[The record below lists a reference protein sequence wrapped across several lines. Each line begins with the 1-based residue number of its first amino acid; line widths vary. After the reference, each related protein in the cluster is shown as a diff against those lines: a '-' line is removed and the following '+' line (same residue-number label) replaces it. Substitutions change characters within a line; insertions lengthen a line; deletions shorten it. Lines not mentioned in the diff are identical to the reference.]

1 MSDNNFLK
9 DIIAYHN
16 KSKHTPYGLAP
27 GPGFM
32 DWSNEPNPE
41 RTYSGTNIIEL
52 PFLDKEN
59 SLKFNKLHSQ
69 AGNIDFGNIN
79 TGHIGAVL
87 ELSLGLSAWKSYGD
101 NKWALRMNPS
111 SGNLHPTECYI
122 IAPSLEESSG
132 VSTLSHYN
140 AFKHSLEV
148 RYEFTEDF
156 LKGKGFIIILTSI
169 YWREAW
175 KYGMRAFRYCNHDIG
190 HAVGSLSYS
199 TRLQNLN
206 LRLIDTLND
215 KDLNNMS
222 ALGNSEFTKDEE
234 EFADCALYCGTDLND
249 DSLNS
254 IIKELEQ
261 ANIKGTPNRISE
273 NHIRWD
279 DIYSAIEA
287 TKTGDHL
294 KKTTHLISDSNIA
307 APYEGLNISAE
318 KIIRQRRSAQHFDGE
333 TIISKKT
340 FYSILGST
348 LKQPDTPP
356 FNVLINSAPSHLVI
370 FVHRV
375 KDLERGLY
383 VLVRNVED
391 TEELQKTFNKDFLW
405 HKVTGT
411 PDALKLYLL
420 HGEDLKETA
429 KAISCTQD
437 IAKDSA
443 FSLAMVAKFEEN
455 LNLSGPS
462 YYKKLYWEA
471 GLTGQA
477 LYLSAEAHGLRGTGI
492 GCYYDDVMHDLLGIS
507 DLSYQSIY
515 HFTIG
520 TPVEDKRITTLSPYH
535 HLKRSKE

>member
-206 LRLIDTLND
+206 LRQI
-215 KDLNNMS
+215 
-222 ALGNSEFTKDEE
+222 G
-234 EFADCALYCGTDLND
+234 
-249 DSLNS
+249 
-254 IIKELEQ
+254 
-261 ANIKGTPNRISE
+261 R
-273 NHIRWD
+273 
-279 DIYSAIEA
+279 
-287 TKTGDHL
+287 
-294 KKTTHLISDSNIA
+294 
-307 APYEGLNISAE
+307 
-318 KIIRQRRSAQHFDGE
+318 
-333 TIISKKT
+333 
-340 FYSILGST
+340 
-348 LKQPDTPP
+348 
-356 FNVLINSAPSHLVI
+356 
-370 FVHRV
+370 
-375 KDLERGLY
+375 
-383 VLVRNVED
+383 
-391 TEELQKTFNKDFLW
+391 
-405 HKVTGT
+405 
-411 PDALKLYLL
+411 
-420 HGEDLKETA
+420 
-429 KAISCTQD
+429 
-437 IAKDSA
+437 
-443 FSLAMVAKFEEN
+443 
-455 LNLSGPS
+455 
-462 YYKKLYWEA
+462 
-471 GLTGQA
+471 
-477 LYLSAEAHGLRGTGI
+477 AH
-492 GCYYDDVMHDLLGIS
+492 V
-507 DLSYQSIY
+507 
-515 HFTIG
+515 
-520 TPVEDKRITTLSPYH
+520 
-535 HLKRSKE
+535 